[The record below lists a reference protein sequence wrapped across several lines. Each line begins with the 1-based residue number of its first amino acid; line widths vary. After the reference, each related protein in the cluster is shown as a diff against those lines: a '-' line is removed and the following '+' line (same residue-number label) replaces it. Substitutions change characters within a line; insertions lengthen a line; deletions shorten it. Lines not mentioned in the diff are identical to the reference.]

1 VQVNGKLRATIH
13 LPRDCDTAE
22 AERAALAEPAV
33 AKALD
38 GKPPRKVIVV
48 PNRIV
53 NVVA

>member
-1 VQVNGKLRATIH
+1 MARENSPCRERT
-13 LPRDCDTAE
+13 

-33 AKALD
+33 ARLLE

-48 PNRIV
+48 PNRVV